1 MEAQNTA
8 NEMNY
13 LKRVNKFVMVITM
26 IIDFFTVV
34 GYMAAYLANTYPL
47 SKLLVIFAVMLL
59 GLIASLVAL
68 KRSPARFR
76 YVTMLSFCVLYALA
90 LFEAGN
96 DFMFVLMFPIIM
108 MYVLY
113 FDYRF
118 ILITSGMLA
127 LSNTL
132 DCIYTFTVLGQFHS
146 GMALEI
152 PVLLLR
158 MGSVLISLAALIGT
172 TKRANRNNAEKIAF
186 IKKEQEKS
194 MQLVDVM
201 IPIVKSVRENSGEVN
216 DAMDLLQGR
225 VEESDRLLNEIA
237 SYNER
242 TSESIGQQTERTV
255 KIQEKIQNTKEESDK
270 MITLSRKS
278 GEAVDGGF
286 RVVHRLI
293 AQSKE
298 TKAANEKVVES
309 VDALIRN
316 AENVAEMTSRISGI
330 SSQTNLLALNASI
343 ESARAGEAGK
353 GFAVVAEEIRKLAD
367 ETRALTESMQA
378 IISEV
383 RENAAAA
390 KETVSTVVETNQR
403 ENENISDAEQQFHVI
418 GEYMG
423 ELGNSVNCIYGS
435 IEEILGSTNVIAEK
449 IEQIAGDSRT
459 VVEKTS
465 EAAALGRSCK
475 ENTEL
480 AKAKMDV
487 LSETVHNADKYLE

>member
-1 MEAQNTA
+1 MEAKNTA
-8 NEMNY
+8 EEMGY
-13 LKRVNKFVMVITM
+13 LKKVNKFVMVITM
-26 IIDFFTVV
+26 IIDFFAVV
-34 GYMAAYLANTYPL
+34 GYMAAYLAGTYPL
-47 SKLLVIFAVMLL
+47 PKLMIIFAVMML
-59 GLIASLVAL
+59 GLVASLVAM
-68 KRSPARFR
+68 KKSPTRFR
-76 YVTMLSFCVLYALA
+76 YVTMFSFSVLYALA

-118 ILITSGMLA
+118 ILITAGMLA
-127 LSNTL
+127 LSNIL
-132 DCIYTFTVLGQFHS
+132 DSIYTFAVLGHFHS
-146 GMALEI
+146 GMALEV
-152 PVLLLR
+152 PVLLLHL
-158 MGSVLISLAALIGT
+158 GSVLISLAALIGT
-172 TKRANRNNAEKIAF
+172 TRRANRNNAEKIAS
-186 IKKEQEKS
+186 IRNEQEKS
-194 MQLVDVM
+194 MQLVDVI
-201 IPIVKSVRENSGEVN
+201 IPIVKSVQENSGEVN

-225 VEESDRLLNEIA
+225 VEESERLLSEIA

-242 TSESIGQQTERTV
+242 TSENIGQQTERTV
-255 KIQEKIQNTKEESDK
+255 RIQEKIQNTKEESDK

-286 RVVHRLI
+286 QVVNRLI
-293 AQSKE
+293 NQSRE
-298 TKAANEKVVES
+298 TKTANEKVVES

-316 AENVAEMTSRISGI
+316 AEKVAEMTSQISGI

-343 ESARAGEAGK
+343 ESARAGEAGR

-378 IISEV
+378 MISEV
-383 RENAAAA
+383 RGNAAVA
-390 KETVSTVVETNQR
+390 KETISAVVETNQR

-423 ELGNSVNCIYGS
+423 ELGGSVNSIYAS
-435 IEEILGSTNVIAEK
+435 IEEILNSTNVIAEN

-465 EAAALGRSCK
+465 EAASLGRSCK

-480 AKAKMDV
+480 AKEKMDM
-487 LSETVHNADKYLE
+487 LSATVHNADKYLE